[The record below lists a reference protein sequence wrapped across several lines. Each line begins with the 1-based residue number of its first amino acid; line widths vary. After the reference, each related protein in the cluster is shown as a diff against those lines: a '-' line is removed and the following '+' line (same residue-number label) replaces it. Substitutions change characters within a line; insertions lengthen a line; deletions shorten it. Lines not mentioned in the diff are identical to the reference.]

1 MPSSL
6 FGYKFVEKKKRS
18 TQYLRMNAREKKKK
32 NLFLYTPYVQTSS
45 VQQEKTNDKC
55 GKNLPNSMSWVE
67 PQGLLMSLGSWYIST
82 MTHKQTIFAHFWA
95 F

>member
-6 FGYKFVEKKKRS
+6 FGYKSVEKKEIHPVFANECER
-18 TQYLRMNAREKKKK
+18 KKKK